1 MGMQTLVSLV
11 LDFSTW
17 WRHVKT
23 SYSLKVYTALT
34 PLTNGFFLYFVVE
47 FQQFTTCFA
56 VDLMFYVSGDDMRPL
71 QNTQL
76 DLKADFVNLLE
87 NVLGLANHNDN

>member
-1 MGMQTLVSLV
+1 M
-11 LDFSTW
+11 
-17 WRHVKT
+17 T
-23 SYSLKVYTALT
+23 SRENELFTEGLYGFDSSHEWF
-34 PLTNGFFLYFVVE
+34 FFLYFVVE